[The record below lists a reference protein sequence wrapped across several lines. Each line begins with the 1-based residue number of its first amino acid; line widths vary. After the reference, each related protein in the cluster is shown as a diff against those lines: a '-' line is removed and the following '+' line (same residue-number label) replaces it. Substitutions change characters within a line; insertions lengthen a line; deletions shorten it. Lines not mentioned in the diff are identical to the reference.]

1 MLCGTAQNADLLF
14 DRHDGSPRRINTQK
28 RSRYSVDCGRRRS
41 KLPVR
46 IKQLEYASLLIVM
59 QEISITFTLSSG

>member
-1 MLCGTAQNADLLF
+1 MLYGTAQFADLLF

-28 RSRYSVDCGRRRS
+28 PSKYFVDCGRRRS

-46 IKQLEYASLLIVM
+46 IQHSEYASLIIAM
-59 QEISITFTLSSG
+59 QEISTTFTLSSG